1 MLKLFMNF
9 IEFSCQGS
17 ENIVELVPVIWA
29 PEMEAAWSENQIGD
43 QNMENTDISNEDY
56 LNLPGL

>member
-1 MLKLFMNF
+1 MNF

-17 ENIVELVPVIWA
+17 DNIVELVPVIWA